1 MPPPGPVL
9 PTAHVP
15 PVAHVNAIVVVGAT
29 VTVTIVVGVSAV
41 VGTTVVV
48 AGAASTI
55 VFLKVFA
62 RYFFDLATF
71 NVNLHKPVV
80 PIVRFVG
87 FLFGVNVHVPVFDH
101 DFTPVEFT
109 ETTADNF
116 TTWLAS
122 NEETFHV
129 AFVDG
134 AADTDPP
141 LVTPAKTP
149 TRSSTTADR
158 MEKDLK

>member
-1 MPPPGPVL
+1 
-9 PTAHVP
+9 VP
-15 PVAHVNAIVVVGAT
+15 PVAHVNAIVAVGAAG
-29 VTVTIVVGVSAV
+29 TVTIVVGVSAV

-48 AGAASTI
+48 AGAAMAI

-71 NVNLHKPVV
+71 NVNLHEPVA
-80 PIVRFVG
+80 PIINFVG
-87 FLFGVNVHVPVFDH
+87 FLFGVNVQVPVFDH
-101 DFTPVEFT
+101 VFTPAEFVA
-109 ETTADNF
+109 TTADNF
-116 TTWLAS
+116 TTWLAP

-134 AADTDPP
+134 AADTDSPI
-141 LVTPAKTP
+141 VIPAKIQ
-149 TRSSTTADR
+149 TRSSAPVDR

>member
-15 PVAHVNAIVVVGAT
+15 PVAHVNAIVVVGAAG
-29 VTVTIVVGVSAV
+29 TVTIV

-80 PIVRFVG
+80 PIVSFVG

-116 TTWLAS
+116 TTWLAP
-122 NEETFHV
+122 NEENFHV
-129 AFVDG
+129 AFVD
-134 AADTDPP
+134 AEADTDPP
-141 LVTPAKTP
+141 LVTPAKIQ

>member
-1 MPPPGPVL
+1 MPA
-9 PTAHVP
+9 THVP

-29 VTVTIVVGVSAV
+29 GKVTTVVGVSVV
-41 VGTTVVV
+41 VGATVVV
-48 AGAASTI
+48 AGSARAI

-62 RYFFDLATF
+62 RYFFDLDTF
-71 NVNLHKPVV
+71 NVNLHEPVA
-80 PIVRFVG
+80 PIISFVG

-101 DFTPVEFT
+101 VFTPTEFV

-116 TTWLAS
+116 TTWLAP

-129 AFVDG
+129 TFVDG
-134 AADTDPP
+134 AAATEPL
-141 LVTPAKTP
+141 LVTPAKIQTKSNTP
-149 TRSSTTADR
+149 VDR